1 MSTREDIL
9 RSAQALFMEKGYNG
23 VSMRDIAEA
32 AGIRVGNLTYHFPR
46 KELLVEALFEARESR
61 IQTPG
66 SLDTPGDLIAYLRH
80 LLTVQRTT
88 SFYFDSYIQLSQT
101 SERLRQFQCG
111 RMERLRGLFL
121 TSLRAMAQRGVIPPE
136 ARPGDMERRV
146 EMLLT
151 VLMLRLPGEER
162 RCSPPEAD
170 EAVLE
175 EILTLIG
182 LDREKEQ
189 L

>member
-1 MSTREDIL
+1 M
-9 RSAQALFMEKGYNG
+9 
-23 VSMRDIAEA
+23 
-32 AGIRVGNLTYHFPR
+32 
-46 KELLVEALFEARESR
+46 
-61 IQTPG
+61 
-66 SLDTPGDLIAYLRH
+66 
-80 LLTVQRTT
+80 QRTT
-88 SFYFDSYIQLSQT
+88 SFYFDNYIQLSQI

-121 TSLRAMAQRGVIPPE
+121 MSLRAMAQRGVIPPE